1 MRKIFK
7 ELKTPFL
14 VTVVFTVICGLFYP
28 LLITGLGQS
37 IFPYQANGS
46 LIVNKGKVI
55 GSELIGQQFSD
66 QEFMKGRPSA
76 VNYNTYT
83 AKEKSEGKYLGLA
96 SGSQNLSPS
105 NPLLKKR
112 VESDLKN
119 FLNNNPSI
127 NKKDIPTDLLTSSGS
142 GLDPSISQQSALIQI
157 PQISKSTGISV
168 DNLKK
173 IIDKNTQNKTL
184 GFLGE
189 KTVNVLK
196 VNLEIYNQLSEKVIN
211 NVKKEKL

>member
-1 MRKIFK
+1 MG
-7 ELKTPFL
+7 
-14 VTVVFTVICGLFYP
+14 V
-28 LLITGLGQS
+28 
-37 IFPYQANGS
+37 
-46 LIVNKGKVI
+46 
-55 GSELIGQQFSD
+55 
-66 QEFMKGRPSA
+66 
-76 VNYNTYT
+76 
-83 AKEKSEGKYLGLA
+83 A

-105 NPLLKKR
+105 NPLLKER
-112 VESDLKN
+112 VESDLQN

-127 NKKDIPTDLLTSSGS
+127 IKKDIPTDLLTSSGS

-157 PQISKSTGISV
+157 PQISKYTGISV

-196 VNLEIYNQLSEKVIN
+196 VNLEIYNQLSEKSD
-211 NVKKEKL
+211 

>member
-66 QEFMKGRPSA
+66 ERFMKGRPSA

-83 AKEKSEGKYLGLA
+83 VKEKSEGKYLGVA

-105 NPLLKKR
+105 NSLLKKR
-112 VESDLKN
+112 VESDIKN

-142 GLDPSISQQSALIQI
+142 GLDPSISQQSALVQI
-157 PQISKSTGISV
+157 PQISKSTGISE

-173 IIDKNTQNKTL
+173 IIDKNTQNKIL

-196 VNLEIYNQLSEKVIN
+196 VNLEIYNQLSEKSD
-211 NVKKEKL
+211 

>member
-1 MRKIFK
+1 MLKGEVMRKIFK

-14 VTVVFTVICGLFYP
+14 VTVIFTVICGLFYP

-83 AKEKSEGKYLGLA
+83 AKEKSEGKYLGVA

-196 VNLEIYNQLSEKVIN
+196 VNLEIYNQLSEKSD
-211 NVKKEKL
+211 

>member
-1 MRKIFK
+1 MLKGEVMRKIFK

-66 QEFMKGRPSA
+66 ERFMKERPSA

-83 AKEKSEGKYLGLA
+83 AKEKSEGKYLGVA

-105 NPLLKKR
+105 NSLLKKR
-112 VESDLKN
+112 VESDIKN

-142 GLDPSISQQSALIQI
+142 GLDPSISQQSALVQI
-157 PQISKSTGISV
+157 PQISKSTGISE

-173 IIDKNTQNKTL
+173 IIDKNTQNKIL

-196 VNLEIYNQLSEKVIN
+196 VNLEIYNQLSEKSD
-211 NVKKEKL
+211 

>member
-1 MRKIFK
+1 MKKIYN

-28 LLITGLGQS
+28 LLTTGLGQS
-37 IFPYQANGS
+37 IFPHQAKGS
-46 LIVNKGKVI
+46 LIVYRGKVI
-55 GSELIGQQFSD
+55 GSELIGQQFSEE
-66 QEFMKGRPSA
+66 EFMKGRPSA
-76 VNYNTYT
+76 VNYNTYNS
-83 AKEKSEGKYLGLA
+83 KEKFDGKYLGVS
-96 SGSQNLSPS
+96 SGSQNLSSS

-127 NKKDIPTDLLTSSGS
+127 NKEDIPADLLTSSGS
-142 GLDPSISQQSALIQI
+142 GLDPNISQQSALIQI
-157 PQISKSTGISV
+157 PQISKSSGISI
-168 DNLKK
+168 DNLRK
-173 IIDKNTQNKTL
+173 IVDRSTQNKTL

-196 VNLEIYNQLSEKVIN
+196 VNLEIYNQLSDKRN
-211 NVKKEKL
+211 L

>member
-1 MRKIFK
+1 MLKGEVMRKIFK

-14 VTVVFTVICGLFYP
+14 VTVVFTVICGLFYL

-83 AKEKSEGKYLGLA
+83 AKEKSEGKYLGVA

-168 DNLKK
+168 SNLKK
-173 IIDKNTQNKTL
+173 MVGKNTQNKTL

-196 VNLEIYNQLSEKVIN
+196 INLEIYNQLGEKSD
-211 NVKKEKL
+211 

>member
-1 MRKIFK
+1 MLKGEVMRKIFK

-66 QEFMKGRPSA
+66 EGFMKGRPSA

-83 AKEKSEGKYLGLA
+83 AKEKSEGKYLGVA

-105 NPLLKKR
+105 NSLLKKR
-112 VESDLKN
+112 VESDIKN

-142 GLDPSISQQSALIQI
+142 GLDPSISQQSALVQI
-157 PQISKSTGISV
+157 PQISKSTGMSI

-173 IIDKNTQNKTL
+173 IIDKNTQNKSF

-196 VNLEIYNQLSEKVIN
+196 VNLEIYNQLSEKSD
-211 NVKKEKL
+211 

>member
-1 MRKIFK
+1 MLKGEVMRKIFK

-14 VTVVFTVICGLFYP
+14 VTVVFTVVCGLFYP

-66 QEFMKGRPSA
+66 EEFMKGRPSA

-83 AKEKSEGKYLGLA
+83 AKEKSEGKYLGVA

-112 VESDLKN
+112 VESDLKK

-127 NKKDIPTDLLTSSGS
+127 KKKDIPTDLLTSSGS

-168 DNLKK
+168 SNLKK
-173 IIDKNTQNKTL
+173 IVGKNTQNKTL

-196 VNLEIYNQLSEKVIN
+196 INLEIYNQLSEKSD
-211 NVKKEKL
+211 

>member
-46 LIVNKGKVI
+46 LIVNKGKMI

-66 QEFMKGRPSA
+66 ERFMKGRPSA

-83 AKEKSEGKYLGLA
+83 AKEKSEGKYLGVA

-105 NPLLKKR
+105 NSLLKKR
-112 VESDLKN
+112 VESDIKN

-142 GLDPSISQQSALIQI
+142 GLDPSISQQSALVQI
-157 PQISKSTGISV
+157 PQISKSTGISE

-173 IIDKNTQNKTL
+173 IIDKNTQNKIL

-196 VNLEIYNQLSEKVIN
+196 VNLEIYNQLSEKSD
-211 NVKKEKL
+211 

>member
-1 MRKIFK
+1 MLKGEVMRKIFK

-66 QEFMKGRPSA
+66 ERFMKGRPSA

-83 AKEKSEGKYLGLA
+83 VKEKSEGKYLGVA

-105 NPLLKKR
+105 NSLLKKR
-112 VESDLKN
+112 VESDIKN

-142 GLDPSISQQSALIQI
+142 GLDPSISQQSALVQI
-157 PQISKSTGISV
+157 PQISKSTGISE

-173 IIDKNTQNKTL
+173 IIDKNTQNKIL

-196 VNLEIYNQLSEKVIN
+196 VNLEIYNQLSEKSD
-211 NVKKEKL
+211 

>member
-1 MRKIFK
+1 MLKGEVMRKIFK

-14 VTVVFTVICGLFYP
+14 VTVVFTVVCGLFYP

-83 AKEKSEGKYLGLA
+83 AKEKSEGKYLGVA

-119 FLNNNPSI
+119 FLNNNPRI

-157 PQISKSTGISV
+157 PQISKSTGMSI

-173 IIDKNTQNKTL
+173 IIDKNTQNKTF

-196 VNLEIYNQLSEKVIN
+196 VNLEIYNQLSEKSD
-211 NVKKEKL
+211 

>member
-1 MRKIFK
+1 
-7 ELKTPFL
+7 
-14 VTVVFTVICGLFYP
+14 
-28 LLITGLGQS
+28 
-37 IFPYQANGS
+37 
-46 LIVNKGKVI
+46 
-55 GSELIGQQFSD
+55 
-66 QEFMKGRPSA
+66 MKGRPSA

-83 AKEKSEGKYLGLA
+83 AKEKSEGKYLGVA

-112 VESDLKN
+112 VESELKN

-196 VNLEIYNQLSEKVIN
+196 VNLEIYNQLSEKSD
-211 NVKKEKL
+211 

>member
-1 MRKIFK
+1 MLKGEVMRKIFK

-66 QEFMKGRPSA
+66 EGFMKGRPSA
-76 VNYNTYT
+76 INYTYT
-83 AKEKSEGKYLGLA
+83 AKEKSEGKYLGVA

-112 VESDLKN
+112 VESDLQN

-142 GLDPSISQQSALIQI
+142 GLDPSIIQQSALIQI

-196 VNLEIYNQLSEKVIN
+196 VNLEIYNHLSEKSD
-211 NVKKEKL
+211 

>member
-1 MRKIFK
+1 MLKGEVMRKIFK
-7 ELKTPFL
+7 ELKIPFL

-76 VNYNTYT
+76 VNFNTYT
-83 AKEKSEGKYLGLA
+83 AKEKYEGKYLGVA

-112 VESDLKN
+112 VESDLQN

-157 PQISKSTGISV
+157 PQISKSTGMSI

-173 IIDKNTQNKTL
+173 IIDKNTQNKTF

-196 VNLEIYNQLSEKVIN
+196 VNLEIYNQLSEKSD
-211 NVKKEKL
+211 

>member
-1 MRKIFK
+1 MLKGEVMRKIFK

-46 LIVNKGKVI
+46 LIVNKGKMI

-66 QEFMKGRPSA
+66 ERFMKGRPSA

-83 AKEKSEGKYLGLA
+83 AKEKSEGKYLGVA

-105 NPLLKKR
+105 NSLLKKR
-112 VESDLKN
+112 VESDIKN

-142 GLDPSISQQSALIQI
+142 GLDPSISQQSALVQI
-157 PQISKSTGISV
+157 PQISKSTGISE

-173 IIDKNTQNKTL
+173 IIDKNTQNKIL

-196 VNLEIYNQLSEKVIN
+196 VNLEIYNQLSEKSD
-211 NVKKEKL
+211 